1 MLTQLRSRI
10 QYKIILPFLMLT
22 LLVALAGSAIAL
34 LLITANAQ
42 ERLNNQLAQAARDA
56 GDVIVQAE
64 RANLAFLREIAFAP
78 ANPYVDAPAVSSPMR
93 PTHSRRGGRPA
104 FSGTCQRLCNRPLG

>member
-56 GDVIVQAE
+56 GDVIV
-64 RANLAFLREIAFAP
+64 
-78 ANPYVDAPAVSSPMR
+78 
-93 PTHSRRGGRPA
+93 
-104 FSGTCQRLCNRPLG
+104 